1 LFASLKQTGFTVP
14 ETATSVA
21 DLNND
26 DVLSICTQLLEM
38 FGVDTTGIKQLGRNQ
53 KFRIATKI
61 NQELTKHVGT
71 QFELNDL
78 MNTNIN
84 NVRKILMLLMSK
96 LSMLD
101 HDNKAVDQQ
110 YLSNE
115 ERSKKDS
122 LLRKERIWKS
132 WLGKEWIHPSLQQQ
146 KDVKF
151 ESHKLRYDL
160 NE

>member
-1 LFASLKQTGFTVP
+1 MADFT
-14 ETATSVA
+14 
-21 DLNND
+21 ND
-26 DVLSICTQLLEM
+26 DVLSICIQLLDM

-61 NQELTKHVGT
+61 NQELTKNVGT

-84 NVRKILMLLMSK
+84 SVRKIMMLLLSK

-101 HDNKAVDQQ
+101 QDSKAVDQQ
-110 YLSNE
+110 YLSTE
-115 ERSKKDS
+115 ERYKKEN
-122 LLRKERIWKS
+122 LARKERIWKS
-132 WLGKEWIHPSLQQQ
+132 WLGREWIHPSLQQQ

-160 NE
+160 N